1 MTTTSINVIRRAS
14 LLALVLMAC
23 SPEKILDVQDP
34 DIIDPKNANS
44 PSGAIALH
52 AGAIG
57 EFSFAIVGDNG
68 GTEGQILVGG
78 LMTDEYMHSG
88 TFPTRLEYEQRKT
101 LEDNGTL
108 TGVFRNLQR
117 ARWLSEEAIPRLR
130 AFSPTP
136 ASRVAEMFAL
146 AGLTYVFAAETYC
159 SGVPFSDPDGT
170 PPEGIPLTT
179 TEILDTAIARF
190 DSSLAVTAD
199 SSATIRNLAR
209 VGRAR
214 ALLNKGDFAGAVAA
228 VAGVPSAFV
237 YNTTHTTTTG
247 RQNNGVHFFNWLSR
261 RWSVADTQGI
271 NGLNFRSAND
281 RRVQWVFD
289 SNAANPTG
297 RGFDASTRQF
307 NLLKYPARTTPTPIA
322 SGLEARLIEAEAQLA
337 GNPGGWLTA
346 LNTLRSDTLLVKPA
360 LPALADPGTQVA
372 REDLHFRE
380 RAFWLFATGHRLGDL
395 RRLIR
400 QYNRTEDG
408 VFPTGLHFKGGL
420 YGDDVNLPVPF
431 SERNNPNFTGCLN
444 RGA

>member
-1 MTTTSINVIRRAS
+1 MTTTKMTMIRRAS
-14 LLALVLMAC
+14 LAALVLVAC

-57 EFSFAIVGDNG
+57 EFSLAIVGDNG
-68 GTEGQILVGG
+68 NNEGQILVGG
-78 LMTDEYMHSG
+78 LMTDEYVHSG
-88 TFPTRLEYEQRKT
+88 TFPTRLEYEQRKA

-108 TGVFRNLQR
+108 TGIFRNLQR
-117 ARWLSEEAIPRLR
+117 ARWLSEEAVGRLR
-130 AFSPTP
+130 AYAPTP

-146 AGLTYVFAAETYC
+146 AGFSYIFAAETYC

-170 PPEGIPLTT
+170 PPLGIPLTT
-179 TEILDTAIARF
+179 TEIFDTAIARF

-199 SSATIRNLAR
+199 SSASIRNLAR

-214 ALLNKGDFAGAVAA
+214 ALLNKGDFAGAAAA
-228 VAGVPSAFV
+228 VAGVPDAFV
-237 YNTTHTTTTG
+237 YNTTHSTTTG
-247 RQNNGVHFFNWLSR
+247 RQQNGVHVFNWLSE

-281 RRVQWVFD
+281 PRVVSTRD
-289 SNAANPTG
+289 AAG
-297 RGFDASTRQF
+297 AGVGFDAATPQW
-307 NLLKYPARTTPTPIA
+307 NLQKYPTRTTSLPIA
-322 SGLEARLIEAEAQLA
+322 SGLEARLIQAEALLA
-337 GNPGGWLTA
+337 SNPGGWLAA
-346 LNTLRSDTLLVKPA
+346 LNTIRATMITPA

-395 RRLIR
+395 RRLVR

-420 YGDDVNLPVPF
+420 YGDDMNLPVPF
-431 SERNNPNFTGCLN
+431 SERNNPNFTGCID

>member
-1 MTTTSINVIRRAS
+1 MTTTTINVIRRAS
-14 LLALVLMAC
+14 LVALVLMAC
-23 SPEKILDVQDP
+23 SPEKILDVTDP

-68 GTEGQILVGG
+68 ANEGQILVGG

-88 TFPTRLEYEQRKT
+88 TFPTRLEYEQRKA

-117 ARWLSEEAIPRLR
+117 ARWLSEEAVTKLR
-130 AFSPTP
+130 AFAPTP

-146 AGLTYVFAAETYC
+146 AGITYVFAAETYC

-170 PPEGIPLTT
+170 PPLGIPLTT
-179 TEILDTAIARF
+179 TEMLDTAIARF

-214 ALLNKGDFAGAVAA
+214 ALLNKADFAGAAAA
-228 VAGVPSAFV
+228 VAGVPDAFV

-247 RQNNGVHFFNWLSR
+247 RQNNGVHFFNWLSE

-271 NGLNFRSAND
+271 NGLNFRSAGD
-281 RRVQWVFD
+281 PRVVATRD
-289 SNAANPTG
+289 PVGAG
-297 RGFDASTRQF
+297 VGFDANTPQW
-307 NLLKYPARTTPTPIA
+307 NLQKFPTRTTPVPIA
-322 SGLEARLIEAEAQLA
+322 SGLEARLIQAEALLA
-337 GNPGGWLTA
+337 SNPGGWLTA
-346 LNTLRSDTLLVKPA
+346 LNNIRATMITPA

>member
-1 MTTTSINVIRRAS
+1 MTTTKTTMIRRAS
-14 LLALVLMAC
+14 LVALLLMAC

-34 DIIDPKNANS
+34 DIIDPENANS

-52 AGAIG
+52 AGAVG

-78 LMTDEYMHSG
+78 LMTDEFMHSG
-88 TFPTRLEYEQRKT
+88 TFPTRLEFEQRKA

-117 ARWLSEEAIPRLR
+117 ARWLAEEAIPKLR
-130 AFSPTP
+130 DFAPAP

-146 AGLTYVFAAETYC
+146 SGLSYVFAAETYC

-170 PPEGIPLTT
+170 PPEGVPLTT
-179 TEILDTAIARF
+179 NEMLDTAIVRF

-199 SSATIRNLAR
+199 SSVAIRSLAR

-214 ALLNKGDFAGAVAA
+214 ALLNKGDFAGAAAA
-228 VAGVPSAFV
+228 VAGVPDTFV
-237 YNTTHTTTTG
+237 YRTTHTTTTG
-247 RQNNGVHFFNWLSR
+247 RQQNGIHVFNWLSE
-261 RWSVADTQGI
+261 RWSVADTQGT
-271 NGLNFRSAND
+271 NGLDFRSAAD
-281 RRVQWVFD
+281 PRVVSMRD
-289 SNAANPTG
+289 TVGTG
-297 RGFDASTRQF
+297 VGFDAATPQW
-307 NLLKYPARTTPTPIA
+307 NLQKFPARTTPVPIA
-322 SGLEARLIEAEAQLA
+322 TGLEARLIEAEALLTSD
-337 GNPGGWLTA
+337 PTGWLA
-346 LNTLRSDTLLVKPA
+346 ILNNLRATRIAPA
-360 LPALADPGTQVA
+360 LPALADPVTQVA

-444 RGA
+444 RDA

>member
-1 MTTTSINVIRRAS
+1 V
-14 LLALVLMAC
+14 AC
-23 SPEKILDVQDP
+23 SPEKVLDVQDP
-34 DIIDPKNANS
+34 DIIDPENANS

-78 LMTDEYMHSG
+78 LMTDEYLHSG
-88 TFPTRLEYEQRKT
+88 TFPTRLEYEQRKA

-117 ARWLSEEAIPRLR
+117 ARWLSEEAVSRLR
-130 AFSPTP
+130 AYAPTP

-170 PPEGIPLTT
+170 PPLGIPLTT
-179 TEILDTAIARF
+179 TQILDTAIARF

-199 SSATIRNLAR
+199 SSAAIRNLAR

-214 ALLNKGDFAGAVAA
+214 ALLNKGDFAGASAA
-228 VAGVPSAFV
+228 VTGVPDNFV

-247 RQNNGVHFFNWLSR
+247 RQQNGVHVFNWLSE

-281 RRVQWVFD
+281 PRVVATRD
-289 SNAANPTG
+289 PNGAG
-297 RGFDASTRQF
+297 VGFDAATPQW
-307 NLLKYPARTTPTPIA
+307 NLQKFPARTTPVPIA
-322 SGLEARLIEAEAQLA
+322 SGLEARLIEAEALLA
-337 GNPGGWLTA
+337 SNPGGWLAA
-346 LNTLRSDTLLVKPA
+346 LNTIRSTRDTTLA
-360 LPALADPGTQVA
+360 ALADPGTQVG

-431 SERNNPNFTGCLN
+431 SERNNPNFTGCIN

>member
-1 MTTTSINVIRRAS
+1 MTTTKIAMIRRAS
-14 LLALVLMAC
+14 LAVLLLVAC
-23 SPEKILDVQDP
+23 SPEKLLDVEDP

-88 TFPTRLEYEQRKT
+88 TFPTRLEYEQRKA

-108 TGVFRNLQR
+108 TTVFRDLQR
-117 ARWLSEEAIPRLR
+117 ARWLSEEAVGRLR
-130 AFSPTP
+130 TYAPAP

-146 AGLTYVFAAETYC
+146 AGFAYVFAAETYC

-170 PPEGIPLTT
+170 PPLGIPLTT
-179 TEILDTAIARF
+179 AEILDTAIARF

-199 SSATIRNLAR
+199 SSFVIRNLAR

-214 ALLNKGDFAGAVAA
+214 ALLNKAQFAAAAAA
-228 VAGVPSAFV
+228 VAGVPDSFV

-247 RQNNGVHFFNWLSR
+247 RQQNGVHVFNWLSE

-271 NGLNFRSAND
+271 NGLNFRSAGD
-281 RRVQWVFD
+281 PRVVATRD
-289 SNAANPTG
+289 PVGAG
-297 RGFDASTRQF
+297 VGFDASTPQW
-307 NLLKYPARTTPTPIA
+307 NLQKFPTRTTPVPIA
-322 SGLEARLIEAEAQLA
+322 TGLEARLIEAEALLTS
-337 GNPGGWLTA
+337 NPGGWLA
-346 LNTLRSDTLLVKPA
+346 ILNNLRATRISPA

-372 REDLHFRE
+372 RENLHFRE

-431 SERNNPNFTGCLN
+431 SERNNPNFTGCID

>member
-1 MTTTSINVIRRAS
+1 MTTTKITVIRRAA
-14 LLALVLMAC
+14 LAALVLVAC

-34 DIIDPKNANS
+34 DIIDPANANS

-88 TFPTRLEYEQRKT
+88 TFPTRLEYEQRKAA
-101 LEDNGTL
+101 EDNGTL

-117 ARWLSEEAIPRLR
+117 ARWLSEEAVERLR
-130 AFSPTP
+130 AYAPSP

-146 AGLTYVFAAETYC
+146 AGFTYIFAAETYC

-170 PPEGIPLTT
+170 PPLGIPLTT
-179 TEILDTAIARF
+179 TQILDTAIARF
-190 DSSLAVTAD
+190 DSSLAVTAE
-199 SSATIRNLAR
+199 SSAVIRNLAR

-214 ALLNKGDFAGAVAA
+214 ALLNKADFAGAAAA
-228 VAGVPSAFV
+228 VTGVPDAFV

-247 RQNNGVHFFNWLSR
+247 RQQNGVHVFNWLSE

-271 NGLNFRSAND
+271 NGLNFRSAGD
-281 RRVQWVFD
+281 PRVVATRD
-289 SNAANPTG
+289 PTG
-297 RGFDASTRQF
+297 AGVGFDAATPQW
-307 NLLKYPARTTPTPIA
+307 NLQKYPARTTPLPIA
-322 SGLEARLIEAEAQLA
+322 SGLEARLIQAEALLA
-337 GNPGGWLTA
+337 SNPGGWLAA
-346 LNTLRSDTLLVKPA
+346 LNTIRATMISPA

-372 REDLHFRE
+372 RENLHFRE

-431 SERNNPNFTGCLN
+431 SERNNPNFTGCID

>member
-1 MTTTSINVIRRAS
+1 MTTTKITVIRRAA
-14 LLALVLMAC
+14 LVALVLVAC

-34 DIIDPKNANS
+34 DIIDPANANS

-88 TFPTRLEYEQRKT
+88 TFPTRLEYEQRKAA
-101 LEDNGTL
+101 EDNGTL

-117 ARWLSEEAIPRLR
+117 ARWLSEEAVERLR
-130 AFSPTP
+130 AYAPSP

-146 AGLTYVFAAETYC
+146 AGFTYIFAAETYC

-170 PPEGIPLTT
+170 PPLGIPLTT
-179 TEILDTAIARF
+179 TQILDTAIARF
-190 DSSLAVTAD
+190 DSSLAVTAE
-199 SSATIRNLAR
+199 SSAVIRNLAR

-214 ALLNKGDFAGAVAA
+214 ALLNKADFAGAAAA
-228 VAGVPSAFV
+228 VTGVPDAFV

-247 RQNNGVHFFNWLSR
+247 RQQNGVHVFNWLSE

-271 NGLNFRSAND
+271 NGLNFRSAGD
-281 RRVQWVFD
+281 PRVVATRD
-289 SNAANPTG
+289 PTG
-297 RGFDASTRQF
+297 AGVGFDAATPQW
-307 NLLKYPARTTPTPIA
+307 NLQKYPARTTPLPIA
-322 SGLEARLIEAEAQLA
+322 SGLEARLIQAEALLA
-337 GNPGGWLTA
+337 SNPGGWLAA
-346 LNTLRSDTLLVKPA
+346 LNTIRATMITPA

-372 REDLHFRE
+372 RENLHFRE

-431 SERNNPNFTGCLN
+431 SERNNPNFTGCID

>member
-1 MTTTSINVIRRAS
+1 MTTTKTRTILA
-14 LLALVLMAC
+14 LLALVAC

-34 DIIDPKNANS
+34 DIIDPANANS

-52 AGAIG
+52 AGSIG

-101 LEDNGTL
+101 LEDNATL
-108 TGVFRNLQR
+108 NGVFRNLQR
-117 ARWLSEEAIPRLR
+117 ARWLAEETVAKLR
-130 AFSPTP
+130 DYAPAP

-146 AGLTYVFAAETYC
+146 AGFTYIFAAETYC
-159 SGVPFSDPDGT
+159 SGVPFSDQDGS
-170 PPEGIPLTT
+170 PPLGIPLTT
-179 TEILDTAIARF
+179 TEILDTALARF

-199 SSATIRNLAR
+199 SSFIIRNLAR

-214 ALLNKGDFAGAVAA
+214 ALLNKGDFAGAAAA
-228 VAGVPSAFV
+228 VTGVPDTFV

-247 RQNNGVHFFNWLSR
+247 RQQNGVHVFNWLSE

-271 NGLNFRSAND
+271 NGLNFRTAGD
-281 RRVQWVFD
+281 PRVVAVRD
-289 SNAANPTG
+289 AVAPG
-297 RGFDASTRQF
+297 VGFDASTPQW
-307 NLLKYPARTTPTPIA
+307 NLMKYPTRTTSVPIA
-322 SGLEARLIEAEAQLA
+322 SGLEARLIQAEALLA
-337 GNPGGWLTA
+337 TNPGGWLTA
-346 LNTLRSDTLLVKPA
+346 MNNIRATRITPA
-360 LPALADPGTQVA
+360 LPALADPGTQVG

-395 RRLIR
+395 RRMIR

-431 SERNNPNFTGCLN
+431 IERNNPNFTGCIN

>member
-1 MTTTSINVIRRAS
+1 MTTTKITMIRRAT
-14 LLALVLMAC
+14 LAALVLVAC
-23 SPEKILDVQDP
+23 SPEKLLDVTDP

-68 GTEGQILVGG
+68 ANEGQILVGG

-88 TFPTRLEYEQRKT
+88 TFPTRLEYEQRKA

-108 TGVFRNLQR
+108 TGIFRNLQR
-117 ARWLSEEAIPRLR
+117 ARWLSEEAVGRLR
-130 AFSPTP
+130 TYAPSP
-136 ASRVAEMFAL
+136 ASRIAEMFAL
-146 AGLTYVFAAETYC
+146 AGFTYVFAAETYC
-159 SGVPFSDPDGT
+159 SGVPFSDPDGL
-170 PPEGIPLTT
+170 PPLGIPLTT

-214 ALLNKGDFAGAVAA
+214 ALLNKGDFAGAAAA
-228 VAGVPSAFV
+228 VAGVPDAFV

-247 RQNNGVHFFNWLSR
+247 RQQNGVHVFNWLSE

-271 NGLNFRSAND
+271 NGLNFRSGGD
-281 RRVQWVFD
+281 PRVVATRD
-289 SNAANPTG
+289 PVGAG
-297 RGFDASTRQF
+297 VGFDAATPQW
-307 NLLKYPARTTPTPIA
+307 NLQKYPTRTTPLAIA
-322 SGLEARLIEAEAQLA
+322 SGLEARLIQAEALLA
-337 GNPGGWLTA
+337 SNPGGWLTA
-346 LNTLRSDTLLVKPA
+346 LNTIRSTMITPA
-360 LPALADPGTQVA
+360 LPALADPPTQVA

-431 SERNNPNFTGCLN
+431 SERNNPNFTGCID